1 MKLESAP
8 IGALYDLIFTQNYL
22 PNFTMQFIE
31 RLFLIKV
38 ILFFRDILH
47 GIAVAEE
54 FDFGPEPTIEVLAFL
69 Q

>member
-1 MKLESAP
+1 MWGSAQVD
-8 IGALYDLIFTQNYL
+8 DLIFFFKNYV
-22 PNFTMQFIE
+22 F
-31 RLFLIKV
+31 IKV
-38 ILFFRDILH
+38 LFRDILH